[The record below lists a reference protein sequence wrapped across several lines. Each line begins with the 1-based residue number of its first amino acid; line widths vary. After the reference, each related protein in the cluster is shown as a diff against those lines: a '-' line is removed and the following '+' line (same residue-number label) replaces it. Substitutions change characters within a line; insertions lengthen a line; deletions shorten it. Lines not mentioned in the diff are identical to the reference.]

1 MKQSTFPRML
11 AVVAGLALAA
21 GTALAQGYPTKP
33 VNLMVPYPAGG
44 PSDAIARIMNTPLG
58 KELGQ
63 QVLVE
68 NLGGVSG
75 ALGAQKVLAAPADGL
90 YVFQGS
96 PNEVILAPLANAAVK
111 LRTEDFRLVHPVADA
126 VMVFVTRKDLPVN
139 SVDELIALARKSSDR
154 PLTYG
159 SVGIGSLYHL
169 ILENVQTSTGVK
181 LAHVPYKGNAPLL
194 QDLGGG
200 QVDFAVLVY
209 SAAMG
214 ALAEQGRIKVIGQ
227 LGAQRSDLLKNVPTA
242 GEGQALKG
250 FAYKIWTGFMVPKS
264 TPEDVVVRLH
274 GAIGKAL
281 QDPGVRSRR
290 HGRAAHAG
298 VQHLCPCEPAP
309 RQDARLR
316 PRWPH
321 GHAAGGGAA
330 LCEAP
335 QFRRHRVPDL
345 PASGRGRRRRARDDR
360 GRPVGAISHAGACSA
375 CTTGR
380 ARAAVDYGRAM
391 PCW

>member
-1 MKQSTFPRML
+1 MPQIPLFRS
-11 AVVAGLALAA
+11 LALAAGLLFSA
-21 GTALAQGYPTKP
+21 GTALAQGYPLKP

-44 PSDAIARIMNTPLG
+44 PSDAIARIFNQPLG
-58 KELGQ
+58 RELGQ

-75 ALGAQKVLAAPADGL
+75 ALAAQKVLTAPSDGH

-111 LRTEDFRLVHPVADA
+111 LKTEDFRLVHPVADA

-139 SVDELIALARKSSDR
+139 SVDELIALARKSADK

-169 ILENVQTSTGVK
+169 ILENVQAQTGIK

-194 QDLGGG
+194 QDIGGG

-214 ALAEQGRIKVIGQ
+214 ALADQGRLKVVGQ
-227 LGAQRSDLLKNVPTA
+227 LGAQRSELLKNVPTA
-242 GEGQALKG
+242 GESQALKN
-250 FAYKIWTGFMVPKS
+250 FSYKIWTGYMVPKN

-274 GAIGKAL
+274 AAIGKSLRDPAVLTQLAAQTQHPSAPMTLAESTRFFEAETARYRAIARQIQL
-281 QDPGVRSRR
+281 Q
-290 HGRAAHAG
+290 
-298 VQHLCPCEPAP
+298 
-309 RQDARLR
+309 
-316 PRWPH
+316 
-321 GHAAGGGAA
+321 
-330 LCEAP
+330 P
-335 QFRRHRVPDL
+335 Q
-345 PASGRGRRRRARDDR
+345 
-360 GRPVGAISHAGACSA
+360 
-375 CTTGR
+375 
-380 ARAAVDYGRAM
+380 
-391 PCW
+391 